1 MKVIKYKKSF
11 AEEKAEREHKKA
23 IKTSIMA
30 IFLVLLVLVII
41 YFLIKHSSH
50 PFVQK
55 YGFYIFLVLI
65 FLSGIFLPN
74 FQDLADYYF
83 SQRDIAEKGIIGE
96 ERIEEVLKNYPDDYI
111 LVFNYE
117 IPEPRIGDIDALL
130 ISPKGIFI
138 LESKNYNGTFRLS
151 GSDLYKKT
159 RFRTYKLLIKDVVGQ
174 IKRQKEALER
184 YLKNNGIEIPI
195 YPFLVFTSNHSF
207 VEQPSPQTEIF
218 VTHYKILP
226 HEIYKFENLPNY
238 FPELQE
244 KIIKALGLENKTQS
258 LNPKT

>member
-1 MKVIKYKKSF
+1 MKVVRYKKSF
-11 AEEKAEREHKKA
+11 AEEKAEEYHKKA
-23 IKTSIMA
+23 VKALILL
-30 IFLVLLVLVII
+30 IFLTGSILLLI
-41 YFLIKHSSH
+41 YFSIRYSSL
-50 PFVQK
+50 FQK
-55 YGFYIFLVLI
+55 YGFFIFLLVLFGAI
-65 FLSGIFLPN
+65 FLSRLRGLT
-74 FQDLADYYF
+74 DYYF

-96 ERIEEVLKNYPDDYI
+96 ERIEEVLINYPDDYI

-174 IKRQKEALER
+174 IKKQKEALER

-218 VTHYKILP
+218 VTHYKLLP

-238 FPELQE
+238 SPELQQR
-244 KIIKALGLENKTQS
+244 IIKTLNLENKPN
-258 LNPKT
+258 L

>member
-1 MKVIKYKKSF
+1 MKVVRYKKSF
-11 AEEKAEREHKKA
+11 AEEKAERYHKKA
-23 IKTSIMA
+23 VKALILFIFLTGSILLLIYFSIRYSSLFQKYGLFIFLLVLFGA
-30 IFLVLLVLVII
+30 IFLSRLRGLT
-41 YFLIKHSSH
+41 
-50 PFVQK
+50 
-55 YGFYIFLVLI
+55 
-65 FLSGIFLPN
+65 
-74 FQDLADYYF
+74 DYYF

-174 IKRQKEALER
+174 IKRQKETLER

-218 VTHYKILP
+218 VTHYKLLP

-238 FPELQE
+238 SSELQE
-244 KIIKALGLENKTQS
+244 KIIKTLNLENKI
-258 LNPKT
+258 

>member
-1 MKVIKYKKSF
+1 L
-11 AEEKAEREHKKA
+11 R
-23 IKTSIMA
+23 
-30 IFLVLLVLVII
+30 
-41 YFLIKHSSH
+41 
-50 PFVQK
+50 
-55 YGFYIFLVLI
+55 
-65 FLSGIFLPN
+65 
-74 FQDLADYYF
+74 
-83 SQRDIAEKGIIGE
+83 
-96 ERIEEVLKNYPDDYI
+96 NYSDDYI

-218 VTHYKILP
+218 ITHYKLLP

-238 FPELQE
+238 SPELQQ
-244 KIIKALGLENKTQS
+244 KIIKTLNLENKI
-258 LNPKT
+258 

>member
-11 AEEKAEREHKKA
+11 AEEKSEREHKKA
-23 IKTSIMA
+23 IKTAIMF
-30 IFLVLLVLVII
+30 IFLGLLILGII
-41 YFLIKHSSH
+41 YFYIKYSSH
-50 PFVQK
+50 PFVKK
-55 YGFYIFLVLI
+55 YGFYIFLFI
-65 FLSGIFLPN
+65 FLSAIFLPN
-74 FQDLADYYF
+74 LQDLADYYF

-117 IPEPRIGDIDALL
+117 IPEPRIGDIDALF

-138 LESKNYNGTFRLS
+138 LESKNYDGTFRLS

-218 VTHYKILP
+218 VTHYKLLP

-238 FPELQE
+238 SPELQE
-244 KIIKALGLENKTQS
+244 KIIKSLGLENKI
-258 LNPKT
+258 

>member
-1 MKVIKYKKSF
+1 MKVVIYKKSF
-11 AEEKAEREHKKA
+11 AEEKAEKYHKKA
-23 IKTSIMA
+23 VKALILF
-30 IFLVLLVLVII
+30 IFLTWSILLLI
-41 YFLIKHSSH
+41 YFSIRYSSL
-50 PFVQK
+50 FQK
-55 YGFYIFLVLI
+55 YGFFIFLLVLFGAI
-65 FLSGIFLPN
+65 FLSRFRGLT
-74 FQDLADYYF
+74 DYYF

-96 ERIEEVLKNYPDDYI
+96 ERIEEVLINYPDDYI

-218 VTHYKILP
+218 VTHYKLLP

-238 FPELQE
+238 SPELQQ
-244 KIIKALGLENKTQS
+244 KIIKTLNLINKI
-258 LNPKT
+258 

>member
-1 MKVIKYKKSF
+1 
-11 AEEKAEREHKKA
+11 
-23 IKTSIMA
+23 
-30 IFLVLLVLVII
+30 
-41 YFLIKHSSH
+41 
-50 PFVQK
+50 
-55 YGFYIFLVLI
+55 LI
-65 FLSGIFLPN
+65 FVLTIIGIFIAK
-74 FQDLADYYF
+74 FFIDISDIHFY
-83 SQRDIAEKGIIGE
+83 QRKIAKKGIEGE

-138 LESKNYNGTFRLS
+138 LESKNYNGTFKLS

-195 YPFLVFTSNHSF
+195 YPFLVFTSDHSYI
-207 VEQPSPQTEIF
+207 EQPSPQTEIF
-218 VTHYKILP
+218 VTHYKLLP

-238 FPELQE
+238 SSELQE
-244 KIIKALGLENKTQS
+244 KIIKTLNLINKTN
-258 LNPKT
+258 L

>member
-1 MKVIKYKKSF
+1 L
-11 AEEKAEREHKKA
+11 
-23 IKTSIMA
+23 
-30 IFLVLLVLVII
+30 IFLTGLILLLS
-41 YFLIKHSSH
+41 YFYIRYSSH
-50 PFVQK
+50 PFFQK
-55 YGFYIFLVLI
+55 YWFFIFLLVV
-65 FLSGIFLPN
+65 FGAIFLP
-74 FQDLADYYF
+74 DLRDLVDYYF

-96 ERIEEVLKNYPDDYI
+96 ERIEEVLINYPDDYI

-195 YPFLVFTSNHSF
+195 YPFFSFYKQSFFRRTTFPSNRNFCHSLQTSSSRNI
-207 VEQPSPQTEIF
+207 QI
-218 VTHYKILP
+218 
-226 HEIYKFENLPNY
+226 
-238 FPELQE
+238 
-244 KIIKALGLENKTQS
+244 
-258 LNPKT
+258 

>member
-11 AEEKAEREHKKA
+11 AEEKAEREHYRGFK
-23 IKTSIMA
+23 IGLPGFILGIIILISC
-30 IFLVLLVLVII
+30 FVLI
-41 YFLIKHSSH
+41 YFNKSY
-50 PFVQK
+50 FVQK
-55 YGFYIFLVLI
+55 YGFLI
-65 FLSGIFLPN
+65 FLLMIAGFFIAKFFIERSE
-74 FQDLADYYF
+74 AHF

-159 RFRTYKLLIKDVVGQ
+159 RFRTYKLLIKNVVGQ

-218 VTHYKILP
+218 VTHYKLLP

-238 FPELQE
+238 SPELQE
-244 KIIKALGLENKTQS
+244 KILKNLGLENKIQ
-258 LNPKT
+258 L

>member
-1 MKVIKYKKSF
+1 MKVVRYKKSF
-11 AEEKAEREHKKA
+11 AEEKVEREHKKA
-23 IKTSIMA
+23 IKTSIA
-30 IFLVLLVLVII
+30 AVLFSLLALGII
-41 YFLIKHSSH
+41 YFSIKYSSH
-50 PFVQK
+50 PFLQK
-55 YGFYIFLVLI
+55 YGLYIFLLI
-65 FLSGIFLPN
+65 FFCMIFFSNLKDLS
-74 FQDLADYYF
+74 DYYF
-83 SQRDIAEKGIIGE
+83 HERNVAEKGIIGE

-111 LVFNYE
+111 LVLNYE

-151 GSDLYKKT
+151 GSDLYKKA
-159 RFRTYKLLIKDVVGQ
+159 RFRTYKLLIKNVVGQ

-218 VTHYKILP
+218 VTHYKLLP

-238 FPELQE
+238 SPELQQT
-244 KIIKALGLENKTQS
+244 IIKTLNLENKI
-258 LNPKT
+258 

>member
-1 MKVIKYKKSF
+1 MKVVRYKKSF

-23 IKTSIMA
+23 IKALILLIFFTGLILLLIYFSIRYSSLFQKYWFF
-30 IFLVLLVLVII
+30 IFFLVL
-41 YFLIKHSSH
+41 F
-50 PFVQK
+50 
-55 YGFYIFLVLI
+55 GA
-65 FLSGIFLPN
+65 IFLPN
-74 FQDLADYYF
+74 LQDLADYYF
-83 SQRDIAEKGIIGE
+83 FQRDIAEKGIIGE
-96 ERIEEVLKNYPDDYI
+96 ERLEEVLKNYPDDYI

-159 RFRTYKLLIKDVVGQ
+159 KFRTYKLLIKDVMGQ

-218 VTHYKILP
+218 VTHYKLLP

-238 FPELQE
+238 SPELQE
-244 KIIKALGLENKTQS
+244 KVLKALGLENNS
-258 LNPKT
+258 EVLNKV

>member
-1 MKVIKYKKSF
+1 MKVVRYKKSF

-23 IKTSIMA
+23 IKALILL
-30 IFLVLLVLVII
+30 IFFTGLILLLI
-41 YFLIKHSSH
+41 YFSIRYSSH

-55 YGFYIFLVLI
+55 YGLYIFLLI
-65 FLSGIFLPN
+65 FLGAIFLP
-74 FQDLADYYF
+74 DLRDLTDYYF
-83 SQRDIAEKGIIGE
+83 FQRDIAEKGIIGE
-96 ERIEEVLKNYPDDYI
+96 ERIEEVLINYPDDYI
-111 LVFNYE
+111 LIFNYE

-218 VTHYKILP
+218 VTHYKLLP
-226 HEIYKFENLPNY
+226 YEIHKFENLPNY
-238 FPELQE
+238 SPELQQ
-244 KIIKALGLENKTQS
+244 KIIKTLNLINKI
-258 LNPKT
+258 

>member
-1 MKVIKYKKSF
+1 MF
-11 AEEKAEREHKKA
+11 
-23 IKTSIMA
+23 
-30 IFLVLLVLVII
+30 IFLGLLILGII
-41 YFLIKHSSH
+41 YFYYIKYSSH

-65 FLSGIFLPN
+65 FLSAIFLPN
-74 FQDLADYYF
+74 LQDLADYYF
-83 SQRDIAEKGIIGE
+83 SQRDVAEKGIVGE
-96 ERIEEVLKNYPDDYI
+96 ERIEEVLRNYPDDYI

-159 RFRTYKLLIKDVVGQ
+159 RFRTYKLLIKDVIGQ
-174 IKRQKEALER
+174 TKRQKETLER

-195 YPFLVFTSNHSF
+195 YPFLVFTSNHFF

-218 VTHYKILP
+218 VTHYKLLP

-238 FPELQE
+238 SSELQE
-244 KIIKALGLENKTQS
+244 KILKALGLENKI
-258 LNPKT
+258 

>member
-11 AEEKAEREHKKA
+11 VEEKAERDHKKA
-23 IKTSIMA
+23 IKTAIMF
-30 IFLVLLVLVII
+30 IFLGLLILGII
-41 YFLIKHSSH
+41 YFLIKYSSH
-50 PFVQK
+50 TFVQK
-55 YGFYIFLVLI
+55 YGFYIFLLLV
-65 FLSGIFLPN
+65 FLSAIFLPK

-83 SQRDIAEKGIIGE
+83 FQRDIAEKGIIGE

-117 IPEPRIGDIDALL
+117 IPEPRIGDIDALF
-130 ISPKGIFI
+130 IGPKGIFI

-174 IKRQKEALER
+174 IKRQKEALEI

-207 VEQPSPQTEIF
+207 VEQPSSQTEIF
-218 VTHYKILP
+218 VTHYKLLP
-226 HEIYKFENLPNY
+226 HEIYKFENLLNY
-238 FPELQE
+238 SPELQE
-244 KIIKALGLENKTQS
+244 KIIKSLGLENKI
-258 LNPKT
+258 